1 VLHSLTATYLQKL
14 IVVALL
20 LSAVQSQSTLYSSS
34 YYAKVT
40 AAAARCVK
48 QCCTQ
53 RVLAA
58 EVAVAQLPRA
68 SVPCDNWHLTR
79 VLLLLLFVLLL
90 AMKWYCTQANI
101 ITDLLDFAELKG
113 GSTALRATE
122 FDIDEAVRSAV
133 RMFTTTVR
141 SKVLL
146 VACTARLLILQSSS
160 IQLSKQTYTC

>member
-1 VLHSLTATYLQKL
+1 
-14 IVVALL
+14 
-20 LSAVQSQSTLYSSS
+20 
-34 YYAKVT
+34 
-40 AAAARCVK
+40 
-48 QCCTQ
+48 
-53 RVLAA
+53 
-58 EVAVAQLPRA
+58 VAVAQLPRA

-90 AMKWYCTQANI
+90 AMKWCCTQANI

-141 SKVLL
+141 SKVTRPHKLTLFACIDALRAVRHHSTLALL
-146 VACTARLLILQSSS
+146 QQCSLLQCTVLASAAAGSS
-160 IQLSKQTYTC
+160 